1 MFFLLDTLQLGDREL
16 ALVPLT
22 LYLSGLA
29 TTGGLEKLNAC
40 AGRKGSY
47 LVGGMVVLLACAGFQ
62 ALQPATAHLVYP
74 CCVVSPPF
82 FVICLRCR
90 LSINGKRLRAYIH
103 PPTLFLP
110 PSFSQVVTAH
120 SMANNLLGVRTS
132 VC

>member
-29 TTGGLEKLNAC
+29 TTGGLEMLNAC

-47 LVGGMVVLLACAGFQ
+47 LVGGVVVLLACAGFQ
-62 ALQPATAHLVYP
+62 ALQPRTAHLVYP

-82 FVICLRCR
+82 FLPAFVKL
-90 LSINGKRLRAYIH
+90 KWIH
-103 PPTLFLP
+103 K
-110 PSFSQVVTAH
+110 
-120 SMANNLLGVRTS
+120 
-132 VC
+132 